1 MEWRI
6 TAGEFGPGAVLD
18 CTINSPDTSTSG
30 GTIISQDIS
39 TSGGAEPYDGD
50 GGWCAAPDYPISN
63 YLADRLDAR
72 CRAPQSPM
80 FAFNL
85 NSPIPAFAGG
95 GLNILPSFT
104 PSSSLSSLSGQR
116 RGSEKRSVIPGSSC
130 SEACS
135 GCFSTDRC
143 VRFQKNRAGL
153 RKKHQCT
160 HVGCSHATDSKPD
173 LRKHVKAVHDRSQNA
188 CPKCYKLLGSRQDNL
203 NRHLNRYC
211 KGIGLV

>member
-1 MEWRI
+1 MEWRR
-6 TAGEFGPGAVLD
+6 TAGEFGPDAVLD

-116 RGSEKRSVIPGSSC
+116 RGSGKRSVIPGSSC
-130 SEACS
+130 SEACF

-143 VRFQKNRAGL
+143 VRFHK
-153 RKKHQCT
+153 T
-160 HVGCSHATDSKPD
+160 
-173 LRKHVKAVHDRSQNA
+173 
-188 CPKCYKLLGSRQDNL
+188 
-203 NRHLNRYC
+203 
-211 KGIGLV
+211 GLVFAKSINVHMSAVRTPPTRNRTFESMSKQSMIGPRMHVQSATSFWEVVKTTSIGT